1 MSGRMVRHIC
11 IVGAM
16 DVAYR
21 MFLRG
26 SVRRWAGIE
35 SPTTS
40 I

>member
-1 MSGRMVRHIC
+1 MSARTVRRIC

-35 SPTTS
+35 SRTTDL
-40 I
+40 